1 MDRPA
6 RIYGPEAWAVYE
18 RLDRSLD
25 PRGPDSMLDVASAYL
40 SPDSAVLDVGCRDG
54 AHLAELVRRTGA
66 RGVGID
72 PVGRFPDVPGVQFD
86 LGAVEALPY
95 ADGQF
100 DLVWCR
106 DVIENIEAIDDAF
119 REMARVLRPAG
130 RVVVYSVVATDRL
143 EPGDEALLARHLS
156 VVRSSLDED
165 AVEAAFAGAGLD
177 VERKEVITTEWRE
190 WEEERTQPASR
201 ALLRLARLRR
211 QRGELVAEF
220 GDELVAHAEANLHWL
235 PFLLL
240 GKLRP
245 TLWVLTAP

>member
-25 PRGPDSMLDVASAYL
+25 PRGPDSMLDVAAAYL

-72 PVGRFPDVPGVQFD
+72 PVARFPDVPGVRLDQ
-86 LGAVEALPY
+86 GVAEALPY
-95 ADGQF
+95 ADGEF

-106 DVIENIEAIDDAF
+106 DVIESIEAIDDAF
-119 REMARVLRPAG
+119 AEMARVVRPAG
-130 RVVVYSVVATDRL
+130 RVFLYSVVATEGL

-156 VVRSSLDED
+156 VVRASLDED

-177 VERKEVITTEWRE
+177 VERKEVIATEWRE

-220 GDELVAHAEANLHWL
+220 GDELVGHAEANLHWL

-245 TLWVLTAP
+245 TLWVLRAP